1 MDEEVY
7 LNWVL
12 LKSRGE
18 PRSKKNLKAIKR
30 KVMVYMLVPRGTDI
44 NINEPL
50 GMRPSETVSISYAIS
65 GILLSYALTL
75 FM

>member
-1 MDEEVY
+1 MDEEKY

-12 LKSRGE
+12 LKSRDY
-18 PRSKKNLKAIKR
+18 PRAKKNLKAIKR
-30 KVMVYMLVPRGTDI
+30 KVMVYMFVPRDLDI

-50 GMRPSETVSISYAIS
+50 GMRPSETVSISYMIT
-65 GILLSYALTL
+65 GILFSYTVAL